1 MLIHS
6 YTPSQALELLMK
18 KLQEKDTRL
27 AQNIQSIIDS
37 GKDVQEVQTS
47 TGRGKKKRAYRRTVP
62 FTTEEALQV
71 ALKALNSY
79 FVEIP
84 LFINSAAENFKGS
97 GLLASSRPGGSSSSQ
112 SRIDEGNGILLT
124 LIQEKKRIEFE
135 LQTATQISRNEQETL
150 AISAFE
156 TDQIDE
162 QKINLE
168 RMQYL
173 LNFEGI

>member
-1 MLIHS
+1 M
-6 YTPSQALELLMK
+6 
-18 KLQEKDTRL
+18 
-27 AQNIQSIIDS
+27 
-37 GKDVQEVQTS
+37 
-47 TGRGKKKRAYRRTVP
+47 
-62 FTTEEALQV
+62 
-71 ALKALNSY
+71 
-79 FVEIP
+79 
-84 LFINSAAENFKGS
+84 
-97 GLLASSRPGGSSSSQ
+97 
-112 SRIDEGNGILLT
+112 
-124 LIQEKKRIEFE
+124 IQEKKRIEFE